1 MDKLHPSVSSTT
13 RQAENAAR
21 QTANSQSVR
30 WLARFGYAARGVVY
44 LIIGV
49 LAAMAAFGGGG
60 QTTDQRGALATLY
73 GQPFGQFLLG
83 AVAVGLIGYAL
94 WGFIRAALDPDNDG
108 TDGKGIVKRISYA
121 VSGILY
127 GGLAIAAFQLLLN
140 TGNSGSGDNQAQDW
154 TARLLE
160 QPFGQFLAIAVGLIV
175 LGMAGYQFYQAYK
188 AKFKE
193 HLQLDRMGETTEKG
207 IVLFG
212 RIGYAARGIVFGIIG
227 IFLVTAALQRNPD
240 EARGLG
246 GALQELARQP
256 FGPLLLGIV
265 AVGLA
270 LFGIFSL
277 LEARYR
283 RLNRA

>member
-1 MDKLHPSVSSTT
+1 MDNLHPSVSRTAQ
-13 RQAENAAR
+13 QAETTAR
-21 QTANSQSVR
+21 QTANSQTVR
-30 WLARFGYAARGVVY
+30 RLARLGYAARGVVY
-44 LIIGV
+44 LVIGV
-49 LAAMAAFGGGG
+49 LAALAAFGGGG
-60 QTTDQRGALATLY
+60 QTTDQRGALAALY

-83 AVAVGLIGYAL
+83 AVGVGLIGYAL
-94 WGFIRAALDPDNDG
+94 WSFIRALLDPDNDG

-140 TGNSGSGDNQAQDW
+140 VGNNNSGDAQAQDW
-154 TARLLE
+154 TARLLA
-160 QPFGQFLAIAVGLIV
+160 QPFGQLLVIVVALIV
-175 LGMAGYQFYQAYK
+175 LGVAGYQFYQAYK

-193 HLQLDRMGETTEKG
+193 HLQFERMNATTEKG
-207 IVLFG
+207 IVTFG
-212 RIGYAARGIVFGIIG
+212 RVGYAARGIIFTFISVFLI
-227 IFLVTAALQRNPD
+227 TAAFQRDPG
-240 EARGLG
+240 EVRGLG

-256 FGPLLLGIV
+256 FGAALLALV
-265 AVGLA
+265 AVGLT